1 MMKIICA
8 ILLSVLA
15 STLATHGHGG
25 HHDHGGHYSFGYK
38 VHDGYNNFGHSESRH
53 GGHTKGQYHVKLPNG
68 KLQTVTYHVVGY
80 SGYVAKVH
88 YGHH

>member
-1 MMKIICA
+1 MICA
-8 ILLSVLA
+8 ILLAILA
-15 STLATHGHGG
+15 FGLADPGHGG
-25 HHDHGGHYSFGYK
+25 HHDHGGHYHFGYK

-53 GGHTKGQYHVKLPNG
+53 GGHTKGQYHVKLPDG
-68 KLQTVTYHVVGY
+68 KLQTVTYHVDGY